1 MFAGVFRLRLLADLR
16 NLFQSIRTNIEV
28 LMAFSLKK
36 RDFLLVV
43 IAIVILAFLWQAPP
57 ESTSRV
63 PYDNDH
69 RQFYDIV
76 KNDGKKAAEKF
87 CEECHNKDAV
97 PFPEGHP
104 AKYRC
109 LFCHKMQSP

>member
-1 MFAGVFRLRLLADLR
+1 
-16 NLFQSIRTNIEV
+16 
-28 LMAFSLKK
+28 MAFTLKK
-36 RDFLLVV
+36 RDFLLIG
-43 IAIVILAFLWQAPP
+43 IAILILAFLWQAPP

-63 PYDNDH
+63 PFDDNH

-76 KNDGKKAAEKF
+76 KADGKKAAEKF
-87 CEECHNKDAV
+87 CEECHNKDNV

-109 LFCHKMQSP
+109 LFCHKMATP

>member
-1 MFAGVFRLRLLADLR
+1 MALA
-16 NLFQSIRTNIEV
+16 
-28 LMAFSLKK
+28 LKK
-36 RDFLLVV
+36 RDFLLIG

-63 PYDNDH
+63 PLDDDH
-69 RQFYDIV
+69 RRFHELV
-76 KNDGKKAAEKF
+76 KTEGKKAAEKF
-87 CEECHNKDAV
+87 CEECHNQDNV

-109 LFCHKMQSP
+109 LFCHKMGTP